1 MSLADIKKKI
11 EADASGEAQEILKK
25 AQKQADQIFQKA
37 DKEISEMKVSYED
50 RFEAERPE
58 ILRRRN
64 IVANL
69 DVKKIALGAKQ
80 ELVGEVFAKAL
91 DKLNASPS
99 AKYLSFT
106 EKLLSEAIVT
116 GDEEVMVGKGEKKIT
131 TSWLK
136 SYNEKNKTNLT
147 ISPEKA
153 DISGG
158 FVLNRGKVSENAS
171 FGMLLRALRDDLE
184 ADVVKRL
191 FSE

>member
-11 EADASGEAQEILKK
+11 EADASGEAQEILNKAKK
-25 AQKQADQIFQKA
+25 EADQIFQNA
-37 DKEISEMKVSYED
+37 EKEISDMKASYEA

-58 ILRRRN
+58 ILRRRD

-80 ELVGEVFAKAL
+80 ELVSEVFDKAL
-91 DKLNASPS
+91 DLLNAIPS
-99 AKYLSFT
+99 AKYLSFV
-106 EKLLSEAIVT
+106 EKLLKEAVVT

-131 TSWLK
+131 AAWVK

-147 ISPEKA
+147 LSSEKA

-184 ADVVKRL
+184 AGVVKRL